1 MAALPVCFEVFRLPE
16 KGYTYSQQ
24 LLLEVVKSQYG
35 VPTLGVLVFPLLG
48 LTAATLIA
56 PLMALLLPD
65 LSAGAKAAVE
75 ELTPLQTFLLFSSP
89 ALTSLYITDK
99 ALNLEITE
107 KLQGLNIGNRLV
119 SLFT

>member
-1 MAALPVCFEVFRLPE
+1 LAEL
-16 KGYTYSQQ
+16 TYPQQ
-24 LLLEVVKSQYG
+24 LGLELVKSQYG
-35 VPTLGVLVFPLLG
+35 VPTLGVLVIPLLG

-56 PLMALLLPD
+56 PILALLLPD
-65 LSAGAKAAVE
+65 LSPGAKAAVE

-89 ALTSLYITDK
+89 ALAGLYITDK

>member
-1 MAALPVCFEVFRLPE
+1 VFRLPE

-24 LLLEVVKSQYG
+24 LVLELVKSQYG

-65 LSAGAKAAVE
+65 LSPGAKAAVE
-75 ELTPLQTFLLFSSP
+75 GLTPLQTFLLFSSP
-89 ALTSLYITDK
+89 ALAGLYITDK

>member
-1 MAALPVCFEVFRLPE
+1 LPE

-24 LLLEVVKSQYG
+24 LVLELVKSQYG

-48 LTAATLIA
+48 LTASTLIA
-56 PLMALLLPD
+56 PLLALLLPD
-65 LSAGAKAAVE
+65 LTPGAISALEG
-75 ELTPLQTFLLFSSP
+75 LTPLQKFIIFASP
-89 ALTSLYITDK
+89 ALTGLYITDK
-99 ALNLEITE
+99 VLNLEITE

>member
-1 MAALPVCFEVFRLPE
+1 VFRLPE

>member
-1 MAALPVCFEVFRLPE
+1 MPE

-24 LLLEVVKSQYG
+24 LVLELVKSQYG
-35 VPTLGVLVFPLLG
+35 VPTLGVLIFPLLG
-48 LTAATLIA
+48 ITAAVIIT
-56 PLMALLLPD
+56 PLLALLFPD

-75 ELTPLQTFLLFSSP
+75 GLSPLQMLLILSNP
-89 ALTSLYITDK
+89 GLISLYITDQ

-107 KLQGLNIGNRLV
+107 KVLKLNIGNRLV

>member
-1 MAALPVCFEVFRLPE
+1 MPE
-16 KGYTYSQQ
+16 EGYSYSQQ
-24 LLLEVVKSQYG
+24 LVLELVKSQYG

-56 PLMALLLPD
+56 PLLALLFPD

-75 ELTPLQTFLLFSSP
+75 GLTPLQSFIIFASP
-89 ALTSLYITDK
+89 ALTGLYITDK
-99 ALNLEITE
+99 TLNLEITE
-107 KLQGLNIGNRLV
+107 KLQGLNLGNRLV

>member
-1 MAALPVCFEVFRLPE
+1 MPE

-24 LLLEVVKSQYG
+24 LLLEMVKSQYG

-48 LTAATLIA
+48 LTAAALIA
-56 PLMALLLPD
+56 PLLALLFPD
-65 LSAGAKAAVE
+65 LSAGAKTAVE
-75 ELTPLQTFLLFSSP
+75 ELTPLQTFLIFSSP
-89 ALTSLYITDK
+89 ALTGLYITDQ

-107 KLQGLNIGNRLV
+107 KLQGLNLGNRLV

>member
-1 MAALPVCFEVFRLPE
+1 VLHVCSGVCLLP
-16 KGYTYSQQ
+16 KKDYTYSQR

-35 VPTLGVLVFPLLG
+35 VPTLGVLVIPLLG

-56 PLMALLLPD
+56 PLLALLFPD
-65 LSAGAKAAVE
+65 LSSGAKAAVE
-75 ELTPLQTFLLFSSP
+75 GLTPLQTLIIFASP
-89 ALTSLYITDK
+89 ALTGLYITDK

-107 KLQGLNIGNRLV
+107 KLQSLNIGNRLV

>member
-1 MAALPVCFEVFRLPE
+1 VLHLPE
-16 KGYTYSQQ
+16 KGYTYPQQ
-24 LLLEVVKSQYG
+24 LVLELVKSQYG
-35 VPTLGVLVFPLLG
+35 VPTVGVLVFPLVG

-56 PLMALLLPD
+56 PLLALLLPE
-65 LSAGAKAAVE
+65 LSLGAKTAID
-75 ELTPLQTFLLFSSP
+75 ELTPLQTFLIFSSP
-89 ALTSLYITDK
+89 ALTGLYITDQ